1 MSHQMRGRTRRLL
14 HQQLPPGAPPD
25 FVPPAR
31 PQPLP
36 KVNKLAQVFS
46 TFEVLPV
53 AGRMFAQ
60 SMTESGT
67 VSGGITTWLFDMP
80 PTPQGWVRILR
91 GVVLHPGLRTNV
103 GTTGRT
109 HYRIAADGQMW
120 FQLRL
125 NRMPP
130 PDVNDLDGAAPALA
144 MHGQYWPVYLLTV
157 GGDIPGL
164 KVTAEPEWAPG
175 YNELQATFYGDMLK
189 ARNLPREMEIG
200 HEAAVVKLAPGQAE
214 DYE

>member
-1 MSHQMRGRTRRLL
+1 MSHELRGRTRRLL
-14 HQQLPPGAPPD
+14 KQQLPPGAPPD

-36 KVNKLAQVFS
+36 VVNRLSQVFS
-46 TFEVLPV
+46 TFGVLPV

-60 SMTESGT
+60 SMAVMGS
-67 VSGGITTWLFDMP
+67 VAGGVTTWLFDMP

-91 GVVLHPGLRTNV
+91 GVVLHPGQRLNV
-103 GTTGRT
+103 GLTGRT
-109 HYRIAADGQMW
+109 HYRIAPDGAMW
-120 FQLRL
+120 MQLRL

-130 PDVNDLDGAAPALA
+130 PDVNDMDGSLPALA
-144 MHGQYWPVYLLTV
+144 LQGHYWPVYLLAV

-164 KVTAEPEWAPG
+164 KVTADPEWAPG
-175 YNELQATFYGDMLK
+175 YNELVVTFYGDMLK
-189 ARNLPREMEIG
+189 ARNLPREMEVG
-200 HEAAVVKLAPGQAE
+200 HEAALVKVATGQAE